1 MVERVFKSVAGPVF
15 FGAIALLL
23 LGGSYA
29 MWPSDFFST
38 PFSEMTF
45 GVLLRAI
52 ASAVLVVIGLEF
64 VAALAIA
71 MLSDS

>member
-1 MVERVFKSVAGPVF
+1 
-15 FGAIALLL
+15 
-23 LGGSYA
+23 

-52 ASAVLVVIGLEF
+52 ASPMLAVIGLEF
-64 VAALAIA
+64 LAALAIVT
-71 MLSDS
+71 LSDS